1 MRVVHLVDVPAV
13 VRIRTPTDVLVVVP
27 SRLPASTVLALAR
40 LVLSSAELARLHREL
55 GVLDTPIA
63 SRHR

>member
-1 MRVVHLVDVPAV
+1 MRVVHVVDVPAV

-40 LVLSSAELARLHREL
+40 LVLSGTELARLYREL
-55 GVLDTPIA
+55 GVLGPPTA
-63 SRHR
+63 THRT